1 MPYQDHF
8 AIPLSNGKITTDTI
22 DKTVT
27 RQQVIDC
34 YLKHNKIVKV
44 VNELKLYFDDV
55 DDPSNKPKWYRM
67 TRKDIEHHFQVDL
80 NMERSKSI
88 NRFLMEQLKQ
98 QTSQQ

>member
-1 MPYQDHF
+1 MPYANHF
-8 AIPLSNGKITTDTI
+8 AIALSNGRIFTDTI

-34 YLKHNKIVKV
+34 YLKHNRIVPV
-44 VNELKLYFDDV
+44 VNELKLYFDVV
-55 DDPSNKPKWYRM
+55 DDPSYRPRGYRM
-67 TRKDIEHHFQVDL
+67 TRQDIEHHFQVDL